1 MVQGRFEVFKWVEN
15 TCSITKAWSVSKG
28 NGDTKKNK
36 KYQSIGS
43 QSWKQVS

>member
-28 NGDTKKNK
+28 NGDTKKK
-36 KYQSIGS
+36 QEIPVYWFSILEAG
-43 QSWKQVS
+43 